1 MEIKVEKT
9 LANLSSELSA
19 EEALINKTETD
30 VVVMTTSEKH
40 IRKKQNQKNT
50 RNASK
55 EKEDFGGICFYC
67 KNTGHKKINCYKLK
81 NNFKKKGQA
90 HGQKKEEEKCNDEA
104 FIVNARG

>member
-30 VVVMTTSEKH
+30 VVAMTTSEKH

-67 KNTGHKKINCYKLK
+67 KNTDIRRSTVISLRIILRRKVKHMDKRKKRK
-81 NNFKKKGQA
+81 NAMMK
-90 HGQKKEEEKCNDEA
+90 HL
-104 FIVNARG
+104 